1 MFYNK
6 DDNTIFKKL
15 SGTANYSTKQN
26 GTYNIVFSRPLI
38 NGKSDGTFQLLPDN
52 NVKIDGNFN
61 FVILS
66 GTLEQIIP
74 LNISIAISGDTINKL
89 QLATNFT
96 QVDSYVETVK
106 AQLEA
111 LNKDKEEALIQEK
124 LEKEVGEDA
133 KLF

>member
-1 MFYNK
+1 MQ
-6 DDNTIFKKL
+6 
-15 SGTANYSTKQN
+15 NYSTKQN